1 MFSFEKSRLL
11 AAGFFVFEEYPA
23 DMTTM
28 SNEPR
33 PDIIDQGNG
42 VFAIDTGY
50 LRPRMDASHLLVHRG
65 RGAFVDTGTAHSVPL
80 LLAALGR
87 CGLNPADVDY
97 VLLTHIHLDHAGGAG
112 QLMNALPN
120 ATLVVHPRGK
130 RHLVD
135 PAKLIAG
142 SIAVYGEKMYRRL
155 YGELLPIPEER
166 IRVIEDGEKLK
177 LADRELK
184 FLHTP
189 GHALHHCCIV
199 DREADAIFS
208 GDSFGV
214 SYREFDT
221 AAGAFIMPTT
231 TPIHFDP
238 EAAHAS
244 IDRLLSYQV
253 SRIFLTHY
261 SAVSPPEKL
270 ARDLH
275 ADIDAFVEMTR
286 QHAASDDP
294 HAAMVS
300 AMYDYLSLRLDQHG
314 CELDPAERHRLL
326 DPDIELNAQGLE
338 YWLDRKMRG

>member
-1 MFSFEKSRLL
+1 
-11 AAGFFVFEEYPA
+11 
-23 DMTTM
+23 MTGKIK
-28 SNEPR
+28 EPQ

-50 LRPRMDASHLLVHRG
+50 LRPRMDASHLLVHQG
-65 RGAFVDTGTAHSVPL
+65 RGAFVDTGTAYSVPL
-80 LLAALGR
+80 LLAALSR
-87 CGLNPADVDY
+87 CGLSPADVDY

-112 QLMNALPN
+112 QLMQALPR
-120 ATLVVHPRGK
+120 ATAVVHPRGE
-130 RHLVD
+130 RHMVA
-135 PAKLIAG
+135 PEKLIAG
-142 SIAVYGEKMYRRL
+142 SIAVYGEKMYRQL
-155 YGELLPIPEER
+155 YGEILPIPQDR

-177 LADRELK
+177 LADRGLK

-189 GHALHHCCIV
+189 GHALHHYCIV

-244 IDRLLSYQV
+244 IDRLLSYEV
-253 SRIFLTHY
+253 SRMFLTHY

-270 ARDLH
+270 AGDLH
-275 ADIDAFVEMTR
+275 ADIDAFVEITEK
-286 QHAASDDP
+286 QAASDDR
-294 HAAMVS
+294 HNAMVNE
-300 AMYDYLSLRLDQHG
+300 MYDYLGQRLDRHG
-314 CELDPAERHRLL
+314 CKLDQAERHRLL
-326 DPDIELNAQGLE
+326 DPDIELNVQGLE
-338 YWLDRKMRG
+338 FWLDRRMKV

>member
-1 MFSFEKSRLL
+1 
-11 AAGFFVFEEYPA
+11 
-23 DMTTM
+23 MTANI
-28 SNEPR
+28 NEPQ

-50 LRPRMDASHLLVHRG
+50 LRPRMDASHLLVHQG

-80 LLAALGR
+80 LLAALSR
-87 CGLNPADVDY
+87 CGLSPADVDY

-112 QLMNALPN
+112 RLMQALPN
-120 ATLVVHPRGK
+120 ATLVVHPRGE
-130 RHLVD
+130 RHMID
-135 PAKLIAG
+135 PVKLIAG
-142 SIAVYGEKMYRRL
+142 SIAVYGEKLYRQL
-155 YGELLPIPEER
+155 YGELLPIPGER

-189 GHALHHCCIV
+189 GHALHHYCIV
-199 DREADAIFS
+199 DREANAIFS

-244 IDRLLSYQV
+244 IDRLLGYKV

-275 ADIDAFVEMTR
+275 ADIDAFVEIT
-286 QHAASDDP
+286 HDNAASDDP
-294 HAAMVS
+294 HGAMIS
-300 AMYDYLSLRLDQHG
+300 ALYDYLSLRLDQHG
-314 CELDPAERHRLL
+314 CELDQAERHRLL

>member
-1 MFSFEKSRLL
+1 MFAREKSRLRT
-11 AAGFFVFEEYPA
+11 AGFFVFEEYPA
-23 DMTTM
+23 EMTAKI
-28 SNEPR
+28 SEPR

-87 CGLNPADVDY
+87 CGLSPADVEY

-112 QLMNALPN
+112 RLMHALPN

-130 RHLVD
+130 RHMID
-135 PAKLIAG
+135 PTKLIAG
-142 SIAVYGEKMYRRL
+142 SIAVYGEKMYRQL
-155 YGELLPIPEER
+155 YGELLPIPEDR
-166 IRVIEDGEKLK
+166 IRVVEDGEKLK
-177 LADRELK
+177 LADRELE

-189 GHALHHCCIV
+189 GHALHHYCIV

-253 SRIFLTHY
+253 SRMFLTHY
-261 SAVSPPEKL
+261 SAVSSPEKL

-275 ADIDAFVEMTR
+275 ADIDAFVEITH
-286 QHAASDDP
+286 QHADSDDR
-294 HAAMVS
+294 HSAMVS
-300 AMYDYLSLRLDQHG
+300 ALYDYLGLRLDQHG
-314 CELDPAERHRLL
+314 CGLGQAERHRLL

-338 YWLDRKMRG
+338 YWLDRKTNG